1 MATPMTATQ
10 IIAQLKKWGIKYKEV
25 KSWKTHNR
33 NSVGA
38 WGGMNGFIWHHTGA
52 DVSSANAAS
61 YAGSTLYNGLSTL
74 PGPLCHFGLAPDG
87 TVYLVGWGRANH
99 AGGGDPAVLK
109 HVVNEDYTGNLKPT
123 KGNSNGTDGN
133 AHFYGVEIMYSGSR
147 KMTDAQYKTGLK
159 LSAAILDF
167 HNWTEKS
174 VIGHGEWSN
183 DKWDPGYASGK
194 IMNMADIR
202 KDVAATVKAGPKG
215 TTPAPSKPA
224 PKPTPTTGTYTV
236 KKGDTLWSISQALKL
251 SVDDLKSWNGLKS
264 DDLSIGQVLKTKKP
278 TTSTPKPPTT
288 PTTPTVPVPVPVIVP
303 KSHET
308 KDVVTAQAA
317 IALKAWPF
325 ISDIEKAAA
334 LPTGLLLAVGS
345 RETNLTNVIGDGGHG
360 FGVWQRDNRYWPVD
374 ETYLTDVEKQ
384 AKDAAQLLAA
394 NYKVLKSWDYAVA
407 AYNAGVDGVQK
418 ALAALKSADA
428 ATTGGDYAADVLG
441 RLAFTKDVVPTTTPA
456 PTLEQRVADLE
467 KESLRLKR
475 SE

>member
-10 IIAQLKKWGIKYKEV
+10 IVAQLKKWGIKYKEV
-25 KSWKTHNR
+25 KSWESHNR
-33 NSVGA
+33 NSKGA

-52 DVSSANAAS
+52 DVKAADAAS

-99 AGGGDPAVLK
+99 AGGGDPAVLN
-109 HVVNEDYTGNLKPT
+109 HVINEDYTGQLKPT
-123 KGNSNGTDGN
+123 KGNSNGVDGN

-147 KMTDAQYKTGLK
+147 KMTDAQYQTGLK

-194 IMNMADIR
+194 IMDMAKIR

-215 TTPAPSKPA
+215 TAPAPSKPA
-224 PKPTPTTGTYTV
+224 PTPTTGTYTV

-251 SVDDLKSWNGLKS
+251 TVDDLKSWNGLKS

-278 TTSTPKPPTT
+278 TTSTPKPPVP
-288 PTTPTVPVPVPVIVP
+288 PTVPTVPVPVPVIVP
-303 KSHET
+303 KSREP
-308 KDVVTAQAA
+308 KDIIVAQAS

-325 ISDIEKAAA
+325 ISEIEKKTG
-334 LPTGLLLAVGS
+334 LPTGMLLAVGS

-374 ETYLTDVEKQ
+374 ETYLLDVKKQ
-384 AKDAAQLLAA
+384 AEDAAALLVA

-441 RLAFTKDVVPTTTPA
+441 RLAFTKDVVPATPPA
-456 PTLEQRVADLE
+456 PTLEQRVATLESKVAELE
-467 KESLRLKR
+467 KK
-475 SE
+475 

>member
-10 IIAQLKKWGIKYKEV
+10 IVAQLKKWGIKYKEV

-52 DVSSANAAS
+52 DVTAAKAGE
-61 YAGSTLYNGLSTL
+61 YAGNILYNGISGL

-87 TVYLVGWGRANH
+87 MVYLVGWGRANH
-99 AGGGDPAVLK
+99 AGGGDPTVLN
-109 HVVNEDYTGNLKPT
+109 HVINEDYSSQLKPT
-123 KGNSNGTDGN
+123 RGNSNGTDGN

-147 KMTDAQYKTGLK
+147 KMTDAQYKTALK

-167 HNWTEKS
+167 HKWTEKS

-194 IMNMADIR
+194 IMDMVKVRADI
-202 KDVAATVKAGPKG
+202 KATKAAGPGG
-215 TTPAPSKPA
+215 TTPA
-224 PKPTPTTGTYTV
+224 PKPTPTPTPTAGTYTV
-236 KKGDTLWSISQALKL
+236 KKGDTLWSVSQAYKV
-251 SVDDLKSWNGLKS
+251 SVADLKSWNGLKS
-264 DDLSIGQVLKTKKP
+264 DDLAIGQVLKTKKP
-278 TTSTPKPPTT
+278 ATTTPTLPKPPTV
-288 PTTPTVPVPVPVIVP
+288 PTIPVPVPVIIP
-303 KSHET
+303 KSRET
-308 KDVVTAQAA
+308 KDTIVAQAA
-317 IALKAWPF
+317 VALKAWPF
-325 ISDIEKAAA
+325 ISEIEKAKG
-334 LPTGLLLAVGS
+334 LPTGMLLAVGS

-374 ETYLTDVEKQ
+374 ESYLLDVKKQ
-384 AKDAAQLLAA
+384 AEDAATLLAD

-441 RLAFTKDVVPTTTPA
+441 RLTFTKDVAPTTTPT
-456 PTLEQRVADLE
+456 PTLEQRVTELE
-467 KESLRLKR
+467 KKVSALEKK
-475 SE
+475 